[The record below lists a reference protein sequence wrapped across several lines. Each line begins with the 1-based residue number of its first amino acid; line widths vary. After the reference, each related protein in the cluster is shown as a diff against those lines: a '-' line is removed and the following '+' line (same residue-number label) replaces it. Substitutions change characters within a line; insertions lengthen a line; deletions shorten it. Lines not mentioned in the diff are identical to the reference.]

1 MREKMKSTRRKIL
14 EFVVGVV
21 TGVAFSYFAVV
32 FLYPLLEKLD
42 DIQRYILLII
52 LISVYLLVLGR
63 NLKKEKKL
71 KEVM

>member
-1 MREKMKSTRRKIL
+1 MRVDRRAIIKFL
-14 EFVVGVV
+14 VGIVL
-21 TGVAFSYFAVV
+21 GVGFSYFSVC
-32 FLYPLLEKLD
+32 FIYPWLEKLD